1 VVVPLILILGI
12 FTTIEASRHREVE
25 LINLTTLAS
34 QSGKVIESSL
44 RNAMLES
51 EFDEVQRI
59 LDAIGETGD
68 FRVVYLLDSEGK
80 VIFAPHSEGVG
91 NRLDNDHPSCQPC
104 HKLSPEARP
113 SSVVVTDDD
122 EQRVFR
128 SMYPI
133 KNAPECKVC
142 HDPNEPLIGLLLT
155 DIPVA
160 PVEAILA
167 ADLRE
172 NLMWW
177 VGTIIVTVLVV
188 NLAMSRIVIERL
200 QKLAQAL
207 SGFGQDH
214 LDLRLPA
221 EDPDEI
227 GKLTEAFNK
236 MGQRI
241 ETEVAENQA
250 LSDHLYMQ
258 SKQRGDL
265 LKHLITAQE
274 DERKRVARELH
285 DDLGQALGALALG
298 AEAMEQLIVSNPEV
312 AIQQLKMTREL
323 ITETTDRMYEL
334 ILALRPSTLDDLG
347 LIATLQSHAERFLN
361 GSGIAFE
368 ISTNGLTDRL
378 TPDMETALYRIYQES
393 LNNVR
398 RHSGAKRVF
407 ISIDVHDGVLESEIR
422 DDGHGFDPQAI
433 DFNYETPHGL
443 GLLGIKERVNQ
454 LCGNLEII
462 SHPGS
467 GTMLR
472 LRFPLS

>member
-1 VVVPLILILGI
+1 MPLILILGI
-12 FTTIEASRHREVE
+12 FTIIEASRHRELE
-25 LINLTTLAS
+25 LFNLTLLAS

-51 EFDEVQRI
+51 NFDEVQRI
-59 LDAIGETGD
+59 LDTIGETGD
-68 FRVVYLLDSEGK
+68 FRIVNLMDTSGK
-80 VIFAPHSEGVG
+80 VIFAPHHEGVG
-91 NRLDNDHPSCQPC
+91 EILNNDHPSCQPC
-104 HKLSPEARP
+104 HKLPPEARP
-113 SSVVVTDDD
+113 SSVVVTADTG
-122 EQRVFR
+122 QRVFR

-133 KNAPECKVC
+133 KNAPECTAC

-160 PVEAILA
+160 PIEGVLA

-172 NLMWW
+172 NLLWW
-177 VGTIIVTVLVV
+177 VGTILVTVLVV
-188 NLAMSRIVIERL
+188 NLAMSNIVIRRL
-200 QKLAQAL
+200 QRLAQAL
-207 SGFGQDH
+207 VGFGQDQ
-214 LDLRLPA
+214 LSLRLPA

-227 GKLTEAFNK
+227 GQLSEAFNN
-236 MGQRI
+236 MSQRI
-241 ETEVAENQA
+241 DAEVAENRA

-334 ILALRPSTLDDLG
+334 ILALRPSALDDLG
-347 LIATLQSHAERFLN
+347 LVAALQSNADRFLN
-361 GSGIAFE
+361 GSGIAFK
-368 ISTNGLTDRL
+368 INTNSLTDRL
-378 TPDMETALYRIYQES
+378 TPEMETTLYRIYQEA

-398 RHSGAKRVF
+398 RHSGAKQVS
-407 ISIDVHDGVLESEIR
+407 ITIDVHDGVLESEIR

-433 DFNYETPHGL
+433 DLNDDTPHGL
-443 GLLGIKERVNQ
+443 GLLGIEERVNQ

-467 GTMLR
+467 GTRIR
-472 LRFPLS
+472 LCFPLS